1 MFPHALQK
9 CIIARLGYSRDGK
22 PDKLQVN
29 IGLVVTKEE
38 RFPVFHLIF
47 EGNKTDIK
55 TVGRAISRLKEEFAI
70 FDCLLIFDRGM
81 VSEENIGELDG
92 NGYDCGAP
100 PHDPA
105 SPVRA

>member
-1 MFPHALQK
+1 MDCLYYDITSTYFEGTK

-22 PDKLQVN
+22 TDKLQVN
-29 IGLVVTKEE
+29 IGLVVA
-38 RFPVFHLIF
+38 
-47 EGNKTDIK
+47 GNETDMK

-70 FDCLLIFDRGM
+70 SDCL
-81 VSEENIGELDG
+81 DG
-92 NGYDCGAP
+92 SGYDCGAP